1 MNEAP
6 RSARALSPEIRSLSP
21 RARTTVERLGV
32 LSEWLAQHP
41 GQSGD
46 VLTRPHPLLLSLR
59 RAGFLVLI
67 APASVWDDGRDLLGP
82 FLEKFSAIEARLVL
96 LGRPNDPDLSQA
108 LNLGLCALL
117 AEDPAPEEV
126 FVALHQAFEL
136 MDVKARSESR
146 GKWLN
151 RYRYEL
157 GELIEIA
164 RALTTE
170 REIDK
175 LLNLILEKARFICA
189 ADAGSM
195 YVVDGDDPVL
205 ARRQLHFKL
214 SQNDSV
220 SFDSREFAMP
230 ISARSM
236 AGYVALEQKTLRID
250 DVYDMPPGSPFGF
263 DRSFDQ
269 KVGYRTRSMLVTPL
283 ITSKGEV
290 IGVLQLINKKREPKQ
305 KLLSADD
312 FERGVVPFDERSEQ
326 LVATL
331 AAQAGIA
338 LENAILYQEI
348 RKIFEGFVKASVDAI
363 EARDPTTSGHS
374 RRVADLTVNL
384 AAAVERTDTGPYRD
398 VRWQREDLREIEYA
412 SVLHD
417 FGKIGV
423 REHVLVKAKKL
434 FPHEVGLIQQRFEFV
449 IRTIEVEIIQ
459 RKMQA
464 MSRGAGSAELAELD
478 RELAERRAE
487 IEEAWR
493 IVEQANEPSLLA
505 AGNFQRIEEL
515 GRQSYARLSGEVS
528 TLLSADE
535 VKALS
540 VMRGSLTAEEFDEI
554 RSHVSHTYRFLSQ
567 IPWGKTFSRVAII
580 AGSHHERLNGT
591 GYPNRLHAEEI
602 PLQSKMMS
610 ISDIFDALTAS
621 DRPYKRAVP
630 VQKALDILGFEVKDN
645 HVDGELVRI
654 FTEAKVW
661 EPVMAGR

>member
-1 MNEAP
+1 MTEL
-6 RSARALSPEIRSLSP
+6 RALSP
-21 RARTTVERLGV
+21 RARATVDQLGS
-32 LSEWLAQHP
+32 LAEWLSRHP
-41 GQSGD
+41 ARSSD
-46 VLTRPHPLLLSLR
+46 TLTRPHPLLLLVR
-59 RAGFLVLI
+59 RAGFLVLV
-67 APASVWDDGRDLLGP
+67 APASVWDEGRDLLRP
-82 FLEKFSAIEARLVL
+82 YLDKFAVTEARLVL
-96 LGRPNDPDLSQA
+96 LGRPRDADLSQA

-117 AEDPAPEEV
+117 AETPAPEEV
-126 FVALHQAFEL
+126 IVAVHQAFEL

-146 GKWLN
+146 GKWLT

-175 LLNLILEKARFICA
+175 LLDLILEKARFICA

-195 YVVDGDDPVL
+195 YVVEGDDPQL
-205 ARRQLHFKL
+205 ARRKLHFKL

-220 SFDSREFAMP
+220 SFDSREFTMP
-230 ISARSM
+230 ISNRSM

-250 DVYDMPPGSPFGF
+250 DVYDMPKGSPFGF

-269 KVGYRTRSMLVTPL
+269 KIGYRTRSMLVLPL

-290 IGVLQLINKKREPKQ
+290 IGVLQLINKKHEPKQ
-305 KLLSADD
+305 KLLSAHD

-384 AAAVERTDTGPYRD
+384 ALAVERVDSGAYRD

-434 FPHEVGLIQQRFEFV
+434 FPHQIALIQQRFEFV
-449 IRTIEVEIIQ
+449 IRTLELEIVQ

-464 MSRGAGSAELAELD
+464 MSRGAGISELTELD
-478 RELAERRAE
+478 RELCERRAE
-487 IEEAWR
+487 IESAWQ
-493 IVEQANEPSLLA
+493 IIEQANEPSLLA

-515 GRQSYARLSGEVS
+515 SRRSYERLSGELS

-535 VKALS
+535 VKSLS

-580 AGSHHERLNGT
+580 AGAHHERLNGT
-591 GYPNRLHAEEI
+591 GYPHRLRAEEI

-610 ISDIFDALTAS
+610 ISDIFDALTAN

-630 VQKALDILGFEVKDN
+630 VEKALDILGFEVKDQ

-661 EPVMAGR
+661 ESLAAAR